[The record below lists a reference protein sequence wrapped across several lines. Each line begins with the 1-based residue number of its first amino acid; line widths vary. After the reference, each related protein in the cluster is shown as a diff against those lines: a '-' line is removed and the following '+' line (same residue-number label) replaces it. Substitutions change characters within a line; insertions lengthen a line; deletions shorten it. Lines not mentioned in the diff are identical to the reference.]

1 MSLFYDI
8 RTKKIYSKRKLI
20 SLYNL
25 TKITRNKIK
34 KEKSAN
40 KVLNIIE
47 FIKKKN
53 RFFIKNTFDAKG
65 AREFLTSKEIAMGE
79 IKLNDEI
86 VEENNINKKEYST
99 IQKNFLQLD
108 LMYSSKSIK
117 NSKSSIMTAKEEISS
132 KKSKK
137 KVKRKSLEENIIQEK
152 ENKKMKKCP
161 KKMKYKIN
169 RKMESNC
176 NDKKEKILLWN
187 TKIVII
193 LMKKEYINFI

>member
-176 NDKKEKILLWN
+176 NDKKEKKAKSL
-187 TKIVII
+187 K
-193 LMKKEYINFI
+193 